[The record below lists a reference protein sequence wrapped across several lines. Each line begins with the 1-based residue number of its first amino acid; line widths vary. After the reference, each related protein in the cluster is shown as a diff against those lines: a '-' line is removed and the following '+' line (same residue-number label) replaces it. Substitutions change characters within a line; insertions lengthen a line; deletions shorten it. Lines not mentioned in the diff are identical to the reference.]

1 MVAPSV
7 TGLIILGIMIVL
19 FILKPIPAS
28 AAGCLGCA
36 LMVLLGVVDFEAA
49 FSGFSNSI
57 VMLMAGAMVVG
68 IAMFKTGAAQIIGR
82 MVIKLSGGNERV
94 FLMAS
99 CIVSGVLS
107 MFLANTAILAA
118 FISIVDSVSRTSHNV
133 KQRNMVL
140 PLACAVMF
148 GGAATLIGCTPQLT
162 ANGIM
167 SEMVGLQ
174 MGMWDLTGPGLT
186 LFAVFLIYLFF
197 FGYRYGERIWGDRCA
212 VDMGIDEEKIRSVT
226 EGQFDKWKVGLMLTI
241 TVLMIVSYITSFIPT
256 ALTAVAAALLC
267 VIFGLC
273 TVEDIEKEMDWNTI
287 VFLAS
292 CLGLAH
298 GLTLAGSGE
307 LIAYFVSG
315 LLGDVRS
322 PIIIFAVLVFI
333 TLFISQFIT
342 NSTAII
348 ITLPIAISMCDL
360 YGFNHM
366 TFCIGITLAASIA
379 CCTPLAAAQITM
391 TQVAGYEFADYFKYC
406 FPLTVICYIAI
417 IVVVPFFFPIL
428 PLA

>member
-212 VDMGIDEEKIRSVT
+212 VDMGIDEVFQK
-226 EGQFDKWKVGLMLTI
+226 
-241 TVLMIVSYITSFIPT
+241 
-256 ALTAVAAALLC
+256 AVA
-267 VIFGLC
+267 I
-273 TVEDIEKEMDWNTI
+273 IEEK
-287 VFLAS
+287 
-292 CLGLAH
+292 
-298 GLTLAGSGE
+298 
-307 LIAYFVSG
+307 
-315 LLGDVRS
+315 VR
-322 PIIIFAVLVFI
+322 
-333 TLFISQFIT
+333 
-342 NSTAII
+342 
-348 ITLPIAISMCDL
+348 
-360 YGFNHM
+360 
-366 TFCIGITLAASIA
+366 
-379 CCTPLAAAQITM
+379 
-391 TQVAGYEFADYFKYC
+391 
-406 FPLTVICYIAI
+406 
-417 IVVVPFFFPIL
+417 
-428 PLA
+428 